1 MGWGGQA
8 SVILVALAP
17 YVVKGR
23 LRVGWARR
31 GEARRGEWREGD
43 VEEGGCDVFFINGL
57 L

>member
-1 MGWGGQA
+1 M
-8 SVILVALAP
+8 ILVALAP